1 MGFRAVISSAPKAEV
16 TGSHT
21 VGRATKPL
29 AKMITFSVPFRQQHS
44 VQLCSPEAPCTGTSG
59 SLLDL
64 EAKGPEVEYSIGID
78 LPGRKRNAAGCI
90 ALAHGQY
97 AGVVTR
103 IETQGAAAEAPPR
116 RRRISKCRLPSL
128 TSIKT
133 DSAALPLEGIIEQR
147 RMEAITPKDW
157 RHASDLQACDAQRR
171 RRACGIVF
179 THAKFGLRSAKLVA
193 SRSSRS
199 LLDRIT
205 PTLGGVQRHDD
216 HCLC

>member
-1 MGFRAVISSAPKAEV
+1 MGSSTRQSAFHGLPCSDQQRSEDRGLRFACCRTRHEAVGKNDYFQRAFSAATLSTSSAHQRRHALVRLVPYLTSKPRAPKLNTASAL
-16 TGSHT
+16 TC
-21 VGRATKPL
+21 L
-29 AKMITFSVPFRQQHS
+29 A
-44 VQLCSPEAPCTGTSG
+44 ASG
-59 SLLDL
+59 
-64 EAKGPEVEYSIGID
+64 
-78 LPGRKRNAAGCI
+78 
-90 ALAHGQY
+90 
-97 AGVVTR
+97 
-103 IETQGAAAEAPPR
+103 TQGAAAEAPPR

-147 RMEAITPKDW
+147 KMEAITPKDW